1 MMSPE
6 AYLREKDQINAKFY
20 AARDK
25 AQEDRYTATIQLV
38 EKAVKTD
45 AEPAPLVLTYLPGEV
60 QP

>member
-45 AEPAPLVLTYLPGEV
+45 ATPEPVAAPELAEAT
-60 QP
+60 Q